1 MQPNTD
7 LNDVRIFVAAV
18 DAGSMSGAAKIL
30 RLPTST
36 VSRSIARF
44 QKNLGLLLVRRGKSG
59 IVLTDAG
66 QEYLPSCRHALR
78 LLQDGQEALSRQAE
92 QPVGVIR
99 VACPATM
106 AREVMAPL
114 IPALLKRYPTLGV
127 DMIPYTPG
135 RDQPPNVDIDVL
147 FHIWPEDKKGNITRT
162 FPSTRRGIYTSKRYA
177 GVAGIPRMPED
188 LALFDCLGSRGVPAF
203 SKWHLRSEKQEVQLE
218 LSYQFMAAD
227 PATLRNLLLE
237 GLGITI
243 LPVWMAL
250 EENVEAQ
257 LLRILPDW
265 EPTPVP
271 LLATYSRSRLS
282 LPKVKFFLDFMG
294 EHLGTALDPR
304 AVRKRAE
311 ECFA

>member
-1 MQPNTD
+1 
-7 LNDVRIFVAAV
+7 
-18 DAGSMSGAAKIL
+18 
-30 RLPTST
+30 
-36 VSRSIARF
+36 
-44 QKNLGLLLVRRGKSG
+44 
-59 IVLTDAG
+59 
-66 QEYLPSCRHALR
+66 
-78 LLQDGQEALSRQAE
+78 
-92 QPVGVIR
+92 
-99 VACPATM
+99 
-106 AREVMAPL
+106 
-114 IPALLKRYPTLGV
+114 
-127 DMIPYTPG
+127 
-135 RDQPPNVDIDVL
+135 
-147 FHIWPEDKKGNITRT
+147 
-162 FPSTRRGIYTSKRYA
+162 
-177 GVAGIPRMPED
+177 
-188 LALFDCLGSRGVPAF
+188 
-203 SKWHLRSEKQEVQLE
+203 
-218 LSYQFMAAD
+218 MAAD

-282 LPKVKFFLDFMG
+282 LPKVKFFFDFMD